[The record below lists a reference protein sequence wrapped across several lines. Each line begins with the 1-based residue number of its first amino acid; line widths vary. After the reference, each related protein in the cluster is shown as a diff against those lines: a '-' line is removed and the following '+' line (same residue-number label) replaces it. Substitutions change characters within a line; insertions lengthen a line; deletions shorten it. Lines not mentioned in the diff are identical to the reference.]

1 MNGIEIKN
9 VSKQYKN
16 VAALDDVTLTFAPG
30 KIYGLLGRNGAG
42 KTTLLNII
50 ASRIF
55 ASGGT
60 VTIDGENA
68 VENMRVHDKIFCM
81 SEQDLY
87 SPALRVRDH
96 FKWTARF
103 YDGFDLERAHEIAA
117 LFGLDERKKFKALS
131 KGYQSIFKLTI
142 ALALDVPYVIF
153 DEPVLGLDANNR
165 ELFYKL
171 LLEKY
176 EREGNTLIL
185 ATHLIEEVA
194 NLIEE
199 VVLID
204 HGKVLLSENVEV
216 LLSQGYTVSGFASDV
231 DLYCADKRVIGVDN
245 LGGLKLAY
253 VLGERTPAP
262 EGVNLQFT
270 SLNLQK
276 LFVKLTEAEEGEQWA
291 S

>member
-16 VAALDDVTLTFAPG
+16 VAALDNVTLTFAPG

-55 ASGGT
+55 ASAGS

-87 SPALRVRDH
+87 SPALKVRDH

-142 ALALDVPYVIF
+142 ALALRRM
-153 DEPVLGLDANNR
+153 E
-165 ELFYKL
+165 
-171 LLEKY
+171 
-176 EREGNTLIL
+176 
-185 ATHLIEEVA
+185 
-194 NLIEE
+194 
-199 VVLID
+199 
-204 HGKVLLSENVEV
+204 S
-216 LLSQGYTVSGFASDV
+216 AS
-231 DLYCADKRVIGVDN
+231 K
-245 LGGLKLAY
+245 
-253 VLGERTPAP
+253 
-262 EGVNLQFT
+262 
-270 SLNLQK
+270 
-276 LFVKLTEAEEGEQWA
+276 
-291 S
+291 

>member
-87 SPALRVRDH
+87 SPALKVRDH

-103 YDGFDLERAHEIAA
+103 YEHFDIERAHEIAA
-117 LFGLDERKKFKALS
+117 LFGLDEGKRFKALS
-131 KGYQSIFKLTI
+131 KGYQSIFKLTV

-194 NLIEE
+194 NLI
-199 VVLID
+199 
-204 HGKVLLSENVEV
+204 
-216 LLSQGYTVSGFASDV
+216 
-231 DLYCADKRVIGVDN
+231 
-245 LGGLKLAY
+245 
-253 VLGERTPAP
+253 
-262 EGVNLQFT
+262 
-270 SLNLQK
+270 
-276 LFVKLTEAEEGEQWA
+276 
-291 S
+291 

>member
-87 SPALRVRDH
+87 SPALKVRDH

-103 YDGFDLERAHEIAA
+103 YEHFDIERAHEIAS
-117 LFGLDERKKFKALS
+117 LFGLDERKRFKALS

-176 EREGNTLIL
+176 EREGNTLII

-194 NLIEE
+194 NLIED

-204 HGKVLLSENVEV
+204 RGKVLLSENVEV
-216 LLSQGYTVSGFASDV
+216 LLSQGYTVSGFAGDV
-231 DLYCADKRVIGVDN
+231 DRYCMDKRVIGVDN

-270 SLNLQK
+270 ALNLQK
-276 LFVKLTEAEEGEQWA
+276 LFVKLTEAEEGA

>member
-1 MNGIEIKN
+1 M
-9 VSKQYKN
+9 
-16 VAALDDVTLTFAPG
+16 
-30 KIYGLLGRNGAG
+30 
-42 KTTLLNII
+42 NII

-55 ASGGT
+55 ADGGV

-68 VENMRVHDKIFCM
+68 VENMAVHDKLFCM

-194 NLIEE
+194 NLIED

-253 VLGERTPAP
+253 VLGRTDTGAGGGEFAVHLAESAEALCQADGSGGGRTMGQAERGGA
-262 EGVNLQFT
+262 F
-270 SLNLQK
+270 
-276 LFVKLTEAEEGEQWA
+276 
-291 S
+291 